1 MSKIMNILK
10 EYIKRLFG
18 RPTPQLM
25 LTELRK
31 KGAYIGEDVN
41 IHGYVNIDKG
51 FPFMLHIGNHV
62 EITDKVTI
70 LTHDY
75 SWSVI
80 KGLNGHV
87 LGGVSPT
94 YIGDNVFIGNG
105 AIILMGSKI
114 GNNTIIAAGSVV
126 SGTYPDNVVIAG
138 VPGRVVCTLDEY
150 YLNSATL

>member
-75 SWSVI
+75 SWSV
-80 KGLNGHV
+80 GLMDMSLVEFH
-87 LGGVSPT
+87 LL
-94 YIGDNVFIGNG
+94 
-105 AIILMGSKI
+105 ILVTMFSLVMELL
-114 GNNTIIAAGSVV
+114 S
-126 SGTYPDNVVIAG
+126 
-138 VPGRVVCTLDEY
+138 
-150 YLNSATL
+150 

>member
-70 LTHDY
+70 FMKKT
-75 SWSVI
+75 WNVI
-80 KGLNGHV
+80 LKL
-87 LGGVSPT
+87 
-94 YIGDNVFIGNG
+94 
-105 AIILMGSKI
+105 
-114 GNNTIIAAGSVV
+114 IIAVASAV
-126 SGTYPDNVVIAG
+126 AG
-138 VPGRVVCTLDEY
+138 VIGGQTMMF
-150 YLNSATL
+150 

>member
-70 LTHDY
+70 LT
-75 SWSVI
+75 VGQLL
-80 KGLNGHV
+80 KGLMDMSLVEFH
-87 LGGVSPT
+87 LL
-94 YIGDNVFIGNG
+94 
-105 AIILMGSKI
+105 ILVTMFSLVMELL
-114 GNNTIIAAGSVV
+114 S
-126 SGTYPDNVVIAG
+126 
-138 VPGRVVCTLDEY
+138 
-150 YLNSATL
+150 

>member
-75 SWSVI
+75 GQLL
-80 KGLNGHV
+80 KGLMDMSLVEFH
-87 LGGVSPT
+87 LL
-94 YIGDNVFIGNG
+94 
-105 AIILMGSKI
+105 ILVTMFSLVMELL
-114 GNNTIIAAGSVV
+114 S
-126 SGTYPDNVVIAG
+126 
-138 VPGRVVCTLDEY
+138 
-150 YLNSATL
+150 

>member
-51 FPFMLHIGNHV
+51 FPLC
-62 EITDKVTI
+62 
-70 LTHDY
+70 
-75 SWSVI
+75 
-80 KGLNGHV
+80 
-87 LGGVSPT
+87 
-94 YIGDNVFIGNG
+94 FI
-105 AIILMGSKI
+105 
-114 GNNTIIAAGSVV
+114 
-126 SGTYPDNVVIAG
+126 
-138 VPGRVVCTLDEY
+138 
-150 YLNSATL
+150 